1 MGNPL
6 AGKGSIAEKIFL
18 SMKMRDI
25 TTERRF
31 DGPMLSLSVTMAYWQ
46 GRRNVAPF
54 LIMLIFILKCLTKPN
69 VINIFFVDF

>member
-25 TTERRF
+25 TTERRAIVISY
-31 DGPMLSLSVTMAYWQ
+31 DGILAGPSKRRSVFNNAY
-46 GRRNVAPF
+46 F
-54 LIMLIFILKCLTKPN
+54 HS
-69 VINIFFVDF
+69 